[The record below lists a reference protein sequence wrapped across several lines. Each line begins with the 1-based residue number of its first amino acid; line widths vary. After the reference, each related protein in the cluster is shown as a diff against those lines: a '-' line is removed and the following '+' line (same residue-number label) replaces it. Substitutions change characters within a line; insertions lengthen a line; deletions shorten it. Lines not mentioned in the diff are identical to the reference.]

1 MERIYLF
8 NQPGGDGFTLCSN
21 PNVRLGFGWASGWAS
36 SDVAKA
42 KKLPLLSLAK
52 PKMPRNSWVDLVK
65 QLYKCHGF
73 LQWMVHIPIIKWS
86 WYLKT
91 WICRFVHGSQRWKPS
106 DRTCYLIR
114 QEYGW
119 IVSIHMKSY
128 NLYIYISNCI
138 CCISMF
144 THCAPWMGTPKCG

>member
-8 NQPGGDGFTLCSN
+8 NQPGFTLCSN

-65 QLYKCHGF
+65 QLYKCHSNHKVD
-73 LQWMVHIPIIKWS
+73 LVSENLNLSPAPD
-86 WYLKT
+86 T
-91 WICRFVHGSQRWKPS
+91 WVSKSRFVHGSQRWKPS

-119 IVSIHMKSY
+119 MVSIHMKSY